1 MKRKFVYIGA
11 LAALSALALVASC
24 STQRKLAAIKSGDP
38 AASLVLGKDV
48 YVPEVKQAKTMRD
61 TLRIKD
67 DDGRELLLM
76 KAIRDDVTGD
86 MVATET
92 LDAARVTARFRNIAE
107 RHGKLDLA
115 FSIIVP
121 AKMQDSKWQLRFY
134 PDMYIL
140 GDVER
145 LDPVLITGNAYDKAR
160 FKGYQQYNRL
170 LARIVSDPTRF
181 VNVRAL
187 EIFLKRNIPQVYAF
201 KTDSTY
207 VSDERFYSIY
217 GVSEQEAV
225 EHYTRKISRS
235 INDRRKRK
243 LDEIYNK
250 YVKVFTDNIRLDT
263 VMVGKNGDFIYNYVQ
278 TISTRPRLRKVDIT
292 LSGEIY
298 EAGDKIYDIPES
310 APLTFYISSV
320 SGLADQTEHYVEK
333 IIERNADASTTSRI
347 DFRLGKSDIDLS
359 LGDNRRELGRIR
371 IRRVLAS
378 LLQNDTFLLDSI
390 IVTASA
396 SPDGRESVNWRL
408 SRSRSESISRYLD
421 DQIRVLRDSMDREN
435 GLMFDEAGRRI
446 RTNHVRIP
454 FISRYKGENWDRLDF
469 LVDEDSYLTDGDK
482 SRYELLRRVPDLDS
496 RDALLGRERF
506 YPYLRDYLYPR
517 LRTVAFNFH
526 MHRKDMVKDTIHTTV
541 LDTTY
546 MRGVRALTNMDYDA
560 ALYYLKSYND
570 YNTAITY
577 MGLDRNHSALE
588 ILSHLKP
595 TASVNYL
602 MAIVY
607 SRLGDEQEAVQHYL
621 LACRQDS
628 SFVHRGNLDPEI
640 AHLIKAYRLSDEL
653 SEDVSR
659 IP

>member
-1 MKRKFVYIGA
+1 MKRKFVFIGA
-11 LAALSALALVASC
+11 LAAVSALALVASC
-24 STQRKLAAIKSGDP
+24 SSQRKLAAIRNGNPS
-38 AASLVLGKDV
+38 ASLVLGKDV
-48 YVPEVKQAKTMRD
+48 YVPEVKQVKTMRD

-76 KAIRDDVTGD
+76 KAIRDKSSGS

-92 LDAARVTARFRNIAE
+92 LDAAKVTARFRNIAE

-134 PDMYIL
+134 PNMYIL

-145 LDPVLITGNAYDKAR
+145 LDPVLISGTAYDKAR
-160 FKGYQQYNRL
+160 YKGYQQYNRL
-170 LARIVSDPTRF
+170 LSRIVSDPTRF
-181 VNVRAL
+181 VNIRAL

-201 KTDSTY
+201 KTDSSY

-225 EHYTRKISRS
+225 EHYTRKYARS
-235 INDRRKRK
+235 LNDRRKRK
-243 LDEIYNK
+243 LDEMYNR
-250 YVKVFTDNIRLDT
+250 YVKIYKENIRLDT
-263 VMVGKNGDFIYNYVQ
+263 VIVSNNGDLIYNYVQ

-292 LSGEIY
+292 LTGAIY
-298 EAGDKIYDIPES
+298 EAGNRIYNIPES
-310 APLTFYISSV
+310 DPLTFYISSV
-320 SGLADQTEHYVEK
+320 SGLADQTEHYVK
-333 IIERNADASTTSRI
+333 KVVERQADASTTSRI

-359 LGDNRRELGRIR
+359 LGSNRRELGRIR
-371 IRRVLAS
+371 GILAS
-378 LLQNDTFLLDSI
+378 LLDNDTFLLDSI

-408 SRSRSESISRYLD
+408 SRARSESISRYLD
-421 DQIRVLRDSMDREN
+421 DQIQILHDSIDRRN

-454 FISRYKGENWDRLDF
+454 FKSRYNGENWDRLDF
-469 LVDEDSYLTDGDK
+469 LVDQDSYLTDGDK
-482 SRYELLRRVPDLDS
+482 SRYDMLRRVPDLDS

-526 MHRKDMVKDTIHTTV
+526 MHRKDMIKDTIHTTV
-541 LDTTY
+541 LDSTY
-546 MRGVRALTNMDYDA
+546 MRGVRALTNMDYDGA
-560 ALYYLKSYND
+560 IKILKPYED

-577 MGLDRNHSALE
+577 MGLDRDNSALD
-588 ILSHLKP
+588 ILSRLKP
-595 TASVNYL
+595 NASVNYL
-602 MAIVY
+602 KAIVY
-607 SRLGDEQEAVQHYL
+607 ARLGDEQEAVQHYI
-621 LACRQDS
+621 LACRQDA
-628 SFVHRGNLDPEI
+628 SFIHRGNLDPEI
-640 AHLIKAYRLSDEL
+640 AHLIKAYRLNDEL
-653 SEDVSR
+653 GE
-659 IP
+659 PTP

>member
-1 MKRKFVYIGA
+1 MKRKFVFIGA

-24 STQRKLAAIKSGDP
+24 SSQRKLAAIKNGNPS
-38 AASLVLGKDV
+38 ASLVLGKDV
-48 YVPEVKQAKTMRD
+48 YVPEVKQAQTMRD

-76 KAIRDDVTGD
+76 KAIKDEATGD

-92 LDAARVTARFRNIAE
+92 LDAAKVTARFRNIAE

-170 LARIVSDPTRF
+170 LSRIVSDPTRF

-201 KTDSTY
+201 KTDSSY

-235 INDRRKRK
+235 LNDRRKRK
-243 LDEIYNK
+243 LDEIYRK

-320 SGLADQTEHYVEK
+320 AGLADETEHYVEK
-333 IIERNADASTTSRI
+333 IIERNADASTTSRV
-347 DFRLGKSDIDLS
+347 DFRLGKADIDLS

-371 IRRVLAS
+371 RVLAG
-378 LLQNDTFLLDSI
+378 LLDNETFLLDSI

-408 SRSRSESISRYLD
+408 SRARSESISRYLD
-421 DQIRVLRDSMDREN
+421 DQIRILRDSLDREN
-435 GLMFDEAGRRI
+435 GLQFDEAGRRI

-454 FISRYKGENWDRLDF
+454 FRSRYKGENWDRLDF
-469 LVDEDSYLTDGDK
+469 LVDEDDYLTDGDK
-482 SRYELLRRVPDLDS
+482 SRYDMLRRVPDLDS
-496 RDALLGRERF
+496 RDALLARERF
-506 YPYLRDYLYPR
+506 YPYLRDELYPR

-526 MHRKDMVKDTIHTTV
+526 MHRKDMIKDTIHTTV

-546 MRGVRALTNMDYDA
+546 MRGVRALTNMDYEA
-560 ALYYLKSYND
+560 ALTYLQPYAD
-570 YNTAITY
+570 YNTAIAY
-577 MGLDRNHSALE
+577 MGLDRNHSAQE
-588 ILSHLKP
+588 ILSRLKS

-602 MAIVY
+602 RAIVY
-607 SRLGDEQEAVQHYL
+607 SRLGNEQEAVQHYL
-621 LACRQDS
+621 LACRQDK

-640 AHLIKAYRLSDEL
+640 AQLIKAYRLNDEL
-653 SEDVSR
+653 SEYA
-659 IP
+659 PPKP

>member
-1 MKRKFVYIGA
+1 MKRKFVFIGA

-24 STQRKLAAIKSGDP
+24 SSQRKLAAIKNGNPS
-38 AASLVLGKDV
+38 ASLVLGKDV
-48 YVPEVKQAKTMRD
+48 YVPEVKQAQTMRD

-76 KAIRDDVTGD
+76 KAIRDEATGD

-92 LDAARVTARFRNIAE
+92 LDAAKVTARFRNIAE

-160 FKGYQQYNRL
+160 YKGYQQYNRL
-170 LARIVSDPTRF
+170 LSRIVSDPTRF

-201 KTDSTY
+201 KTDSSY

-243 LDEIYNK
+243 LDEMYRK

-320 SGLADQTEHYVEK
+320 SGLADQTEHYVQK

-359 LGDNRRELGRIR
+359 LGNNRRELGRIR
-371 IRRVLAS
+371 GILAS
-378 LLQNDTFLLDSI
+378 LLDNDTFLLDSI

-421 DQIRVLRDSMDREN
+421 DQIQILHDSIDRRN

-454 FISRYKGENWDRLDF
+454 FKSRYNGENWDRLDF
-469 LVDEDSYLTDGDK
+469 LVDQDSYLTDGDK
-482 SRYELLRRVPDLDS
+482 SRYDMLRRVPDLDS
-496 RDALLGRERF
+496 RDALLSRERF

-526 MHRKDMVKDTIHTTV
+526 MHRKDMIKDTIHTTV
-541 LDTTY
+541 LDSTY
-546 MRGVRALTNMDYDA
+546 MRGVRTLTNMDYHA
-560 ALYYLKSYND
+560 AINILKPYED
-570 YNTAITY
+570 YNTAIAY
-577 MGLDRNHSALE
+577 MGLDRNNSALD
-588 ILSHLKP
+588 ILNRLKP
-595 TASVNYL
+595 NASVNYL
-602 MAIVY
+602 KAIVY
-607 SRLGDEQEAVQHYL
+607 ARLGDEQEAVQHYI
-621 LACRQDS
+621 LACRQDA
-628 SFVHRGNLDPEI
+628 SFIHRGNLDPEI
-640 AHLIKAYRLSDEL
+640 AHLIKAYRLNDEL
-653 SEDVSR
+653 GEYV
-659 IP
+659 PTP